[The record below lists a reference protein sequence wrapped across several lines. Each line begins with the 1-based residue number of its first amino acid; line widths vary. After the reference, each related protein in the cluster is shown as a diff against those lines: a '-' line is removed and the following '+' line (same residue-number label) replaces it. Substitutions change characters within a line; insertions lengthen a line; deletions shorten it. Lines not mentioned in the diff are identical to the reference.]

1 MNSLD
6 INLKEGQKVVMQ
18 GEGSEES
25 RTVTVTGGFGMISFT
40 SGSALFVK
48 TASGEALRMDSH
60 EIEKLV
66 EDSPAEDSPEV

>member
-18 GEGSEES
+18 GHGSEEH
-25 RTVTVTGGFGMISFT
+25 RTVTVVGGFGMVSFT

-48 TASGEALRMDSH
+48 TASGESLRMDGH